1 LLFILL
7 LILGGLSLVALI
19 AGFVWQLTRGACG
32 VRAAP
37 KWEQSWGRRRRPDG
51 VRSPQRCPSSLRLSP
66 KELALRFRERPEPPS
81 RLSRRR
87 SGPAGGGRRS
97 PGLLL
102 AGGLSGLL
110 LFGSLALVTT
120 LENKLLGLAAV
131 AIAVF
136 ITATEVRDYLRA

>member
-1 LLFILL
+1 MFILL

-19 AGFVWQLTRGACG
+19 AGFVWQLTRGS
-32 VRAAP
+32 VRRESRPEMGAEVGAG
-37 KWEQSWGRRRRPDG
+37 ETARRGAQSSKVPE
-51 VRSPQRCPSSLRLSP
+51 LSATLS
-66 KELALRFRERPEPPS
+66 KGTGTQVQGEAGTSFSAVKAALRAGRWREA
-81 RLSRRR
+81 L
-87 SGPAGGGRRS
+87 